1 MFWKRGRERNSF
13 YNSEIARFRAKLE
26 ELEIGSPEYK
36 EISAELKTLI
46 DLRGNEAESVRRISK
61 ADKGSILRTLLGI
74 GGTLAV
80 GYGVSK
86 FETDGHIFTGQKKNL
101 ISNLI
106 NMVKNFGIFGKS

>member
-26 ELEIGSPEYK
+26 GLDVGSPEYK
-36 EISAELKTLI
+36 EISGMLKTMV
-46 DLRGNEAESVRRISK
+46 DLRGNEAESVRHISK
-61 ADKGSILRTLLGI
+61 ADKGSILKTVLGI

-80 GYGVSK
+80 GYDVSK

-101 ISNLI
+101 ISNLV
-106 NMVKNFGIFGKS
+106 NMVKNFGIFGKG

>member
-1 MFWKRGRERNSF
+1 MFWKRARERNSF

-36 EISAELKTLI
+36 EISGMLKTMV
-46 DLRGNEAESVRRISK
+46 DLRGNEAESVRKISK
-61 ADKGSILRTLLGI
+61 ADKGSILKTVLGI

-106 NMVKNFGIFGKS
+106 NMVKNFGIFGKG

>member
-26 ELEIGSPEYK
+26 GLDVGSPEYK
-36 EISAELKTLI
+36 EISGMLKTMV
-46 DLRGNEAESVRRISK
+46 DLRGNEAESVRHISK
-61 ADKGSILRTLLGI
+61 ADKGSILKTVLGI

-101 ISNLI
+101 ISNLV
-106 NMVKNFGIFGKS
+106 NMVKNFGIFGKG

>member
-1 MFWKRGRERNSF
+1 MFGKRRREANTF
-13 YNSEIARFRAKLE
+13 YDDEIRRFRQKLT
-26 ELEIGSPEYK
+26 ELQIGTPEYK
-36 EISAELKTLI
+36 EVSAELQTMVT
-46 DLRGNEAESVRRISK
+46 LRGNDYESTRRISK
-61 ADKGSILRTLLGI
+61 ADKGSILKTILGI

-106 NMVKNFGIFGKS
+106 NMVKNFGIFGKG